1 MKKSDYDNYI
11 ATVGNEHRK
20 QYAQYFTPLPIA
32 RFMRNWLL
40 NGKTNIEIF
49 DPAFGLGAFFDDCA
63 GEIHFSG
70 MEVDTVILDFYKS
83 QVSSEYSSSIIQG
96 DYLLH
101 FGSKYPNIIC
111 NPPYLKFQK
120 FGQKEKVLEEFKK
133 RFYVVL
139 SGYTNIA
146 SAFLVKSMF
155 ELADGGR
162 LAYIM
167 PSEFLNTGYGRQIKE
182 LFIQKR
188 HLAHVIR
195 IECEEDAF
203 PDATTSLCILL
214 LDSAQPYDNLS
225 FYSVSSLDELESVLD
240 NPIKS
245 IPYRDLRAEEKW
257 GTHFES
263 DSVTSKISE
272 RHLVELSVYGHFAR
286 GIATGANDFF
296 VLKKSEIS
304 KLDLCPE
311 DYTPC
316 ITKSAQIKKPIFTEE
331 DFQTLSAIDAPVYLF
346 NVGNRHSMQASAYIR
361 YGEEHGMN
369 NGYLTQ
375 NRSPWYKMERREPAP
390 IMLNVFSREGY
401 KVVRN
406 TSCVQSLTTF
416 HCFYPNLFGRQR
428 IDVLFLYLLSN
439 VGHQILSSSMRNY
452 GNKLNKFEPNDLNK
466 AFVPSESFFDSIS
479 TDVVHGLMEKVASG
493 ENVMKEIDSLF
504 MPLVG

>member
-1 MKKSDYDNYI
+1 MNKIDCEQYI
-11 ATVGNEHRK
+11 LSVGNEHRK
-20 QYAQYFTPLPIA
+20 RYAQYFSPLPIA
-32 RFMRNWLL
+32 CFMRNWICQ
-40 NGKTNIEIF
+40 GKTNVEIF
-49 DPAFGLGAFFDDCA
+49 DPAFGLGAFFDDCPS
-63 GEIHFSG
+63 EIHFSG
-70 MEVDTVILDFYKS
+70 MEVDRRILDFYKS
-83 QVSSEYSSSIIQG
+83 HVSSEYSSSIIYG

-120 FGQKEKVLEEFKK
+120 FGQKETVLDEFKK
-133 RFYVVL
+133 RFSVVL

-155 ELADGGR
+155 ELAEGGR

-182 LFIQKR
+182 LFIQKKY
-188 HLAHVIR
+188 LAHVIR
-195 IECEEDAF
+195 IECEQDAF

-214 LDSAQPYDNLS
+214 LDSAQPHDNLS
-225 FYSVSSLDELESVLD
+225 FYSITKLDELDSILD
-240 NPIKS
+240 NPVNS
-245 IPYRDLRAEEKW
+245 IPYHDLRVEEKW
-257 GTHFES
+257 GSYFEKNS
-263 DSVTSKISE
+263 ITNRFVGESW
-272 RHLVELSVYGHFAR
+272 VELSAYGHFAR
-286 GIATGANDFF
+286 GIATGANEFF

-375 NRSPWYKMERREPAP
+375 NRTPWYKMERREPAP

-416 HCFYPNLFGRQR
+416 HCFYPNLLGWRR

-466 AFVPSESFFDSIS
+466 AFVPSESFFDNIS
-479 TDVVHGLMEKVASG
+479 PDVVRGLMEKVATG
-493 ENVMKEIDSLF
+493 EDVMKEIDSLF
-504 MPLVG
+504 MQLVG